1 MQCVTSDLIWKQNKR
16 PQKGNCF
23 AAVSLF
29 VERESIFF
37 WYFGTMYA
45 NIRRILKSKGE
56 KLWKIVKLS
65 KWKRKYRQNF

>member
-1 MQCVTSDLIWKQNKR
+1 MQCVTSDLIWKQNKKTKR
-16 PQKGNCF
+16 ETVLRQFPF
-23 AAVSLF
+23 F